1 MCNIT
6 RLCVARLIYVWHD
19 SFMFYTTHSCKL
31 WLPPVRLI
39 HVFIWNMTHSYLIWL
54 IQYDMTNL
62 CVIWWLIHVRHDSI
76 TYNMTPFCVT
86 YLLPVFMCD
95 TCHPFI
101 CKATHSRM
109 TWLPRVRRDSF
120 TRDMTH
126 SCVTCLIRVSLT
138 HSYLDKGPFGI
149 YRASIVLLLGVTL
162 FVDTG
167 YG

>member
-95 TCHPFI
+95 TTHSHVKRLIHVWHDSLGCDV
-101 CKATHSRM
+101 THSRV
-109 TWLPRVRRDSF
+109 TWLIHVWHVLF
-120 TRDMTH
+120 VCHWLIHTLTR
-126 SCVTCLIRVSLT
+126 
-138 HSYLDKGPFGI
+138 
-149 YRASIVLLLGVTL
+149 ALLGFTGHPL
-162 FVDTG
+162 FFF
-167 YG
+167 